1 MATLYV
7 NVLLVDGMLVNWKIS
22 STCCWDTV
30 ETALCSRQPLKVLL
44 DNPDKVTVAHEAITV
59 SSVEERS
66 KVFRDTQYFTQFKIH
81 PAVQDIILLP

>member
-1 MATLYV
+1 MSMLYV
-7 NVLLVDGMLVNWKIS
+7 NALLVNGMLVNWKIGN
-22 STCCWDTV
+22 TCWDTV
-30 ETALCSRQPLKVLL
+30 ETALCNRQPLKILL

-66 KVFRDTQYFTQFKIH
+66 KVFQDTQFFKQFKIH

>member
-1 MATLYV
+1 MTTLYV
-7 NVLLVDGMLVNWKIS
+7 NALLVNGMLVNWKIGN
-22 STCCWDTV
+22 TCWDTV
-30 ETALCSRQPLKVLL
+30 ETALCNRQPLKILL

-66 KVFRDTQYFTQFKIH
+66 KVFQDTQFFKQFKIH